1 MKDKMKGF
9 TLVELLAVIIILAIV
24 ALVTTPAILNVIN
37 NSRLEG
43 AKDKTWG
50 TIDAVKLAYT
60 QSQTIDNKD
69 IVDNPTVTFKADGSD
84 DSSTKLGRSVTISGE
99 KPTGGTVTINTT
111 TGEIHAKDLMF
122 TKNGKYSCT
131 TNTSGTEVKCCKNDT
146 TCPAP

>member
-1 MKDKMKGF
+1 MKDNIKGF

-60 QSQTIDNKD
+60 QSQTLDNKD
-69 IVDNPTVTFKADGSD
+69 IVDNPKVTFSSNKTD
-84 DSSTKLGRSVTISGE
+84 DSVTTIGRAVTISGE
-99 KPTGGTVTINTT
+99 KPSGGSVTINTT
-111 TGEIHAKDLMF
+111 TGEITAKDLLF
-122 TKNGKYSCT
+122 TGNGKYACT
-131 TNTSGTEVKCCKNDT
+131 TNSTGTSVTCCKNAT
-146 TCPAP
+146 TCTAS

>member
-69 IVDNPTVTFKADGSD
+69 IVDNPVVTFSSGSD
-84 DSSTKLGRSVTISGE
+84 NSLEKLGRAVTISGE
-99 KPTGGTVTINTT
+99 KPTGGTVT
-111 TGEIHAKDLMF
+111 
-122 TKNGKYSCT
+122 KNGKYSCT
-131 TNTSGTEVKCCKNDT
+131 TNTAGTEVNCCKNAT
-146 TCPAP
+146 TCAAPEK